1 MKVHHLDCGP
11 MQPPIVGRLVC
22 HVLLCETAGGLV
34 LVDSGMGLADIA
46 EPARRLGPLRHLLQP
61 SSDPSTTAVR
71 QVEALGFKAAD
82 VRDIVLT
89 HLDLDHVGGI
99 ADFPAARI
107 HVTATEHAAA
117 TAPALRERSR
127 YRRVQWDHHPRFVT
141 YAEPGEPWRGFAAA
155 QPVDGL
161 DARFALVPMPGHSRG
176 HACVAVDTE
185 DRGWL
190 LHAGDAVFDGSI
202 LSGGSA
208 PRRALRTFER
218 MVAFD
223 LAQVRANHERL
234 AELQA
239 REGVDVHVLPAHDP
253 TQLGRA
259 QAAAARGN

>member
-11 MQPPIVGRLVC
+11 MQPLVVGRLVC
-22 HVLLCETAGGLV
+22 HVLLCETASGLV

-46 EPARRLGPLRHLLQP
+46 EPARRLGPLRCLLQP
-61 SSDPSTTAVR
+61 SSDPLTTAVR
-71 QVEALGFKAAD
+71 QIEALGFEAAD

-99 ADFPAARI
+99 ADFPAARV

-127 YRRVQWDHHPRFVT
+127 YRQVQWDHHPRFVT

-161 DARFALVPMPGHSRG
+161 DERFALVPMPGHSRG

-185 DRGWL
+185 ERGWL
-190 LHAGDAVFDGSI
+190 LHAGDAVFDGSM

-239 REGVDVHVLPAHDP
+239 REGAAVHVLPAHDP
-253 TQLGRA
+253 TQLRRA
-259 QAAAARGN
+259 QAAAARSN

>member
-11 MQPPIVGRLVC
+11 MQPPVVGHLVC

-46 EPARRLGPLRHLLQP
+46 EPARRLGLLRHLLQP
-61 SSDPSTTAVR
+61 SSDPLTTAVR
-71 QVEALGFKAAD
+71 QVEALGFEATD
-82 VRDIVLT
+82 VRDIILT

-107 HVTATEHAAA
+107 HVTAIEHAAA
-117 TAPALRERSR
+117 TAPTLRERSR
-127 YRRVQWDHHPRFVT
+127 YRRVQWDHQPIFVT

-155 QPVDGL
+155 QPLDGL
-161 DARFALVPMPGHSRG
+161 DARFALVPLPGHSRG

-190 LHAGDAVFDGSI
+190 LHAGDAVFDGSM
-202 LSGGSA
+202 LGGASA
-208 PRRALRTFER
+208 PRRALRAFER
-218 MVAFD
+218 VVAFD

-239 REGVDVHVLPAHDP
+239 REGAAVHVLPAHDP
-253 TQLGRA
+253 TQLERA
-259 QAAAARGN
+259 RAAALNN

>member
-11 MQPPIVGRLVC
+11 MQPLVVGRLVC
-22 HVLLCETAGGLV
+22 HVLLCETASGLV

-46 EPARRLGPLRHLLQP
+46 EPARRLGPLRRLLQP
-61 SSDPSTTAVR
+61 SSDPLTTAVR
-71 QVEALGFKAAD
+71 QIEALGFEAAD

-99 ADFPAARI
+99 ADFPAARV

-127 YRRVQWDHHPRFVT
+127 YRQVQWDHHPRFVT

-161 DARFALVPMPGHSRG
+161 DERFALVPMPGHSRG

-185 DRGWL
+185 ERGWL
-190 LHAGDAVFDGSI
+190 LHAGDAVFDGSM

-239 REGVDVHVLPAHDP
+239 REGAAVHVLPAHDP
-253 TQLGRA
+253 TQLRRA
-259 QAAAARGN
+259 QAAAERSN